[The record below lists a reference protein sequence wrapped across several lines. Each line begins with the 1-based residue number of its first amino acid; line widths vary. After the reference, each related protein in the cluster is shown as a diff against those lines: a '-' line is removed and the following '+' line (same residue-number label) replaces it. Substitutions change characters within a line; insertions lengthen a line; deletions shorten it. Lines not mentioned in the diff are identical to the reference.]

1 VLAGQAAGNG
11 HGAEA
16 APDGAPGVEAGVA
29 EAGLD
34 GAGEAM
40 AALDRPNGT
49 DPGPAALDGPGEPA
63 AVSAPF

>member
-1 VLAGQAAGNG
+1 VAEGQLAEGQ
-11 HGAEA
+11 
-16 APDGAPGVEAGVA
+16 VA

-34 GAGEAM
+34 GAAEAM

-49 DPGPAALDGPGEPA
+49 DQGPGFLDGSGEPA

>member
-1 VLAGQAAGNG
+1 V
-11 HGAEA
+11 
-16 APDGAPGVEAGVA
+16 VEAGVA